1 MKFLHL
7 IVATTPVAL
16 ASPLFGKGTVSR
28 DSSGTKQVVNIDL
41 QVNKVTSESTIE
53 VWNQDHTQML
63 TQSCST
69 SLNLETGGLQATKS
83 VPTIAFDV
91 DQDGFGT
98 LTLANKTYTVSGNSE
113 VSGGIE
119 CNSIVSDTETL
130 ISCTVPQL
138 SPEVMSQL
146 NTITL
151 AQKKKLPPNCFP
163 TSGPLEVTEVAR
175 VANQDGGPRVMS
187 LAETR
192 GMRTWQQLDLEAA
205 SLAVGNETLTV
216 EDNNHYLEEGPS
228 KRQYNPCSQWT
239 PTTIREGDGDPRQ
252 TAKHIQVTVSL
263 LHLNTSNMS
272 FLIPMMPGKYRN
284 RANRIHHPPK
294 ESLDCGNGECSI
306 GQIEVHSMTIRFT
319 AGAKL
324 SRWITAGFR
333 VEQSTTT
340 GSIKECRA
348 GAYDWVAAWV
358 KVGRTSYRVRNGLF
372 NSCTG
377 TKPQGDV
384 FTITSPNANNN
395 GGNPYCVRGKR
406 YVRRLGDS
414 WDEAPKP
421 GLP

>member
-1 MKFLHL
+1 M
-7 IVATTPVAL
+7 
-16 ASPLFGKGTVSR
+16 SR

-98 LTLANKTYTVSGNSE
+98 LTFGNKTYTVSGNSE

-130 ISCTVPQL
+130 ISCTVPEV
-138 SPEVMSQL
+138 SPEVMLQL

-151 AQKKKLPPNCFP
+151 AQRNKLPPNCFP
-163 TSGPLEVTEVAR
+163 TSGPLEITEVAR
-175 VANQDGGPRVMS
+175 VANQDGGPRVIS

-205 SLAVGNETLTV
+205 SLAAGNETLTV
-216 EDNNHYLEEGPS
+216 EDNNHLEEGPS

-239 PTTIREGDGDPRQ
+239 PTTIREGDGDPHQ
-252 TAKHIQVTVSL
+252 TPKHIQ
-263 LHLNTSNMS
+263 
-272 FLIPMMPGKYRN
+272 
-284 RANRIHHPPK
+284 

-306 GQIEVHSMTIRFT
+306 GQIEVHAMTIRFT